1 MEQIS
6 LFNEKEVLVSNKA
19 EKNLIAEV
27 REKTAKYGVET
38 TSDME
43 LLMLLVNDIEKANAI
58 VENGITSLEEMTIH
72 ELKSILTETK
82 IIQIKA
88 ALELGK
94 RIRTFKKDETKI
106 SQPKDAADLLM
117 DEMRYLKQEVLTVLY
132 LNTKNV
138 VIGKEIV
145 FKGTL
150 NSSIVHP
157 REIFSSAIKRSA
169 ASIIVS
175 HNHPSGDPAPSS
187 EDINITNRLKEAGKI
202 LGVEMLDHVIIGN
215 GRYVSL
221 KEKGII

>member
-6 LFNEKEVLVSNKA
+6 LFNEKEVLVSSKA
-19 EKNLIAEV
+19 EKNLISEV
-27 REKTAKYGVET
+27 REKTVKYGVET

-43 LLMLLVNDIEKANAI
+43 LLMLLVNDIEKANSI
-58 VENGITSLEEMTIH
+58 VENGIVSLEEMSIH

-88 ALELGK
+88 ALELAK
-94 RIRTFKKDETKI
+94 RIRTFKRDEYNIKH
-106 SQPKDAADLLM
+106 PKDAADLLM
-117 DEMRYLKQEVLTVLY
+117 EEMRYLKQEIVTVMY
-132 LNTKNV
+132 LNTKNF

-145 FKGTL
+145 FKGSL

-157 REIFSSAIKRSA
+157 REIYASAIKRSA
-169 ASIIVS
+169 ASIVVA

-187 EDINITNRLKEAGKI
+187 EDINVTSRLKEAGKL
-202 LGVEMLDHVIIGN
+202 LGIEMLDHIIIGN
-215 GRYVSL
+215 GTYVSL